1 MMCFVGCTNT
11 ICHSHRKEMY
21 TMNDAQFYG
30 VFIALLIIMAVVEI
44 GMLSI
49 CDYLKKIKRL
59 LEKYVNQEPPKGE

>member
-1 MMCFVGCTNT
+1 
-11 ICHSHRKEMY
+11 
-21 TMNDAQFYG
+21 MNDAQFYG
-30 VFIALLIIMAVVEI
+30 VFIVLLIIMAVVEI